1 MTDNSYMFVDEDKED
16 ISEAGGIEPKG
27 KYLDKSVTG
36 KIEDESTINLVADE
50 DVVRELSF
58 QERLEKKAS
67 DLQENIHENLKNNIK
82 DNIKDNT
89 DSSSSVALNSER
101 IIEKG
106 KGFGVASL
114 ICGIISLTLFCSIFN
129 VFSSLLSIIFGIVHI
144 RRGGKKGIAIFG
156 MLCSVCSIIL
166 LIICMTLIMSN
177 TAFLDMI
184 TSSMLNMGIF
194 SVR

>member
-16 ISEAGGIEPKG
+16 ISEAGGVEPKG

-67 DLQENIHENLKNNIK
+67 DLQENIHENLKN
-82 DNIKDNT
+82 NIKDNT

-144 RRGGKKGIAIFG
+144 RRGGKKGIAIIG

-184 TSSMLNMGIF
+184 TSSMLNMGIL

>member
-16 ISEAGGIEPKG
+16 ISEAGGVEPKG
-27 KYLDKSVTG
+27 KYLDQSVTG

-67 DLQENIHENLKNNIK
+67 DLQENIHENLKN
-82 DNIKDNT
+82 NIKDNT

-144 RRGGKKGIAIFG
+144 RRGGKKGIAILG

>member
-16 ISEAGGIEPKG
+16 ISEAGGVEPKG

-67 DLQENIHENLKNNIK
+67 DLQESIHENLKN
-82 DNIKDNT
+82 NIKDNT

-144 RRGGKKGIAIFG
+144 RRGGKKGIAILG

>member
-82 DNIKDNT
+82 DNT

-114 ICGIISLTLFCSIFN
+114 ICGIISN

-144 RRGGKKGIAIFG
+144 RRGGKKGIAILG

>member
-16 ISEAGGIEPKG
+16 ISEAGGVEPKG
-27 KYLDKSVTG
+27 KFLDEAVTG
-36 KIEDESTINLVADE
+36 KIEDKSTINLVADE

-67 DLQENIHENLKNNIK
+67 DLQENIHENLKN
-82 DNIKDNT
+82 NIKDNT

-144 RRGGKKGIAIFG
+144 RRGGKKGIAILG

-166 LIICMTLIMSN
+166 LIVCMTLIMSN